1 MNVKILID
9 TLIQQTT
16 VLIAQLATTA
26 GIRAPLAHVA
36 NQIFL
41 DLSNELEAQGVTR
54 KVAADMFGLAL
65 RSYQLKIQR
74 LSESITERDR
84 SLWEAVL
91 DYIRDEQMVRRVDVL
106 TRFAH
111 DDDAS
116 VKGILRDLVD
126 SGLVFQTGRSD
137 QTSYRA
143 ASDAEIEQIVAGENE
158 DSLALLLWIAIYRSG
173 PVTFAQLVPM
183 TGADEQDLRDA
194 LDQLVAEGR
203 VTTDR
208 DRDTEEPSYRCDTCL
223 IPMEEAAGWEAA
235 VFDHFNAMVT
245 ALCVKLRQL
254 RLETLPSD
262 VVGGST
268 YSFDVPEGHPHE
280 DEVMALLR
288 ETRERVSALREK
300 VTAHNDEH
308 GREGES
314 GRKAQSPGLPSVGR
328 GYRCLRFA
336 TLHSGAAPK
345 NGALTAKTSTRCG
358 CCS

>member
-9 TLIQQTT
+9 TLTQQTT

-74 LSESITERDR
+74 LSESLTERDR

-91 DYIRDEQMVRRVDVL
+91 DYIRDQKVVRRVDVL
-106 TRFAH
+106 TRFVH
-111 DDDAS
+111 DDDSS
-116 VKGILRDLVD
+116 VKGILRDLVE
-126 SGLVFQTGRSD
+126 SGLVFQTGRGN

-143 ASDAEIEQIVAGENE
+143 ASDEEIEQIVAGESQ

-173 PVTFAQLVPM
+173 PVTFTQLLPM
-183 TGADEQDLRDA
+183 TGADEDDLQDA
-194 LDQLVAEGR
+194 LDQLLDEGR
-203 VTTDR
+203 VTAELLAADGEC
-208 DRDTEEPSYRCDTCL
+208 DDELYYSCDTCL
-223 IPMEEAAGWEAA
+223 IPMDDAAGWEAA

-254 RLETLPSD
+254 RLKTLPSD

-280 DEVMALLR
+280 DEVLALLE
-288 ETRERVSALREK
+288 ETRERVSELREK
-300 VTAHNDEH
+300 VTAHNEEH

-314 GRKAQSPGLPSVGR
+314 GRKVTFYFGQSVVAEPEG
-328 GYRCLRFA
+328 
-336 TLHSGAAPK
+336 
-345 NGALTAKTSTRCG
+345 
-358 CCS
+358 

>member
-1 MNVKILID
+1 MNVKLLID

-41 DLSNELEAQGVTR
+41 DLANELEGQGVTR

-74 LSESITERDR
+74 LSESVTDRDR

-91 DYIRDEQMVRRVDVL
+91 DHIRDQQVVRRADVL

-111 DDDAS
+111 DDEAS
-116 VKGILRDLVD
+116 VKGILRDLVE
-126 SGLVFQTGRSD
+126 SGLVFQTGRG
-137 QTSYRA
+137 QTTSYRA
-143 ASDAEIEQIVAGENE
+143 ASDEEIEQIVAGENQH
-158 DSLALLLWIAIYRSG
+158 SLAMLLWIAIYRSG
-173 PVTFAQLVPM
+173 PVSFEALLPM
-183 TGADEQDLRDA
+183 TGASEDELGEA
-194 LDQLVAEGR
+194 LDQLLDEGR
-203 VTTDR
+203 VIEDETR
-208 DRDTEEPSYRCDTCL
+208 DGELLYRSDTCF
-223 IPMEEAAGWEAA
+223 IPMDEAAGWEAA

-254 RLETLPSD
+254 QLKTLPSD

-280 DEVMALLR
+280 DEVLALLR
-288 ETRERVSALREK
+288 ETREQVSALRQK
-300 VTAHNDEH
+300 VSEYNDEH
-308 GREGES
+308 GRGDDAP
-314 GRKAQSPGLPSVGR
+314 RKVTFYFGQSVI
-328 GYRCLRFA
+328 
-336 TLHSGAAPK
+336 K
-345 NGALTAKTSTRCG
+345 
-358 CCS
+358 